1 MAVSEERQPT
11 LDLGSFRKVLELER
25 SKGYADGSVIGGL
38 DGYLKR
44 WAPDL
49 ALLLGDPSLAP
60 RLAEP
65 QYRQADL
72 VRRERLVARLFE
84 LVDRVPASLVQAE
97 PVPEEPLGP
106 ADTPDLEDAPTQ
118 AKPKNRAKSKEDASS
133 KLNAGLDSPVTLLRG
148 VNSRTAARLKR
159 LDVETVRDLLY
170 FFPRRHEDYASIS
183 KISDLRPGETHTIQG
198 IVWEARE
205 TVRGM
210 RNLKCTEA
218 VISDDTG
225 NVRVTFFGNPY
236 MVKNLLT
243 NRAVV
248 LSGRVDVYRG
258 QLEFQSPEYEF
269 IDQQDQLL
277 NAGRL
282 VPVYPLTEGLVQR
295 SVRRLTWQALERWQ
309 TIIEDGVAAAF
320 LELNELMALSKAVS
334 ETHYPS
340 DRQVL
345 EEARRR
351 LAFDELLVLQL
362 AVMLRRGAATASAP
376 GTQVPANAPAVG
388 NFIEGLPF
396 PLTGA
401 QKRCMAE
408 IGEAMETSGPPM
420 DRLLQGD
427 VGSGKTVVALVA
439 LLSAVAAGYQGA
451 IMAPTE
457 VLAEQHFNT
466 VSALLG
472 GLLVD
477 EPEDSFFSVQLEPL
491 AAPVS
496 VGLLVGSSPAK
507 VKREVRRRLA
517 DGSLDIVIGTHAL
530 IQDKVKIPNLALAVV
545 DEQHR
550 FGVLQRA
557 ALKES
562 GEHNPHL
569 LVMSATPIPRTL
581 AMTLY
586 GDLNISTIDELPPG
600 REPVR
605 TGWVPAYK
613 RNDSY
618 RFVRQEVQN
627 GRQAFVVCPLI
638 DESESVETRAAS
650 VEYERLSQQV
660 FPDLRLGLL
669 HGRMRP
675 TAKEEVMRS
684 FRDGEMDILVSTP
697 VVEVGIDVPNASVM
711 LVEGADRFGLA
722 QLHQF
727 RGRVGRGQHQSYCL
741 LLADD
746 PGEEAKRRLE
756 AVSGIQDGFK
766 LAEVDLELRGPGD
779 FFGTRQSGLPTLHMA
794 RLSDSDLLSTARE
807 YATTVLEQDPS
818 LEAAEN
824 RVLAG
829 QVQRFLQEAIADV
842 G

>member
-1 MAVSEERQPT
+1 MATTEERQPAF
-11 LDLGSFRKVLELER
+11 DLHSFRKVLELER

-49 ALLLGDPSLAP
+49 ASVLGDPELAP
-60 RLAEP
+60 KLAEP
-65 QYRQADL
+65 QYRKAN
-72 VRRERLVARLFE
+72 VARRERLVARLFE
-84 LVDRVPASLVQAE
+84 LIDRVPAA
-97 PVPEEPLGP
+97 PVEADTGPEELAAP
-106 ADTPDLEDAPTQ
+106 ADTPEPEDTADQ
-118 AKPKNRAKSKEDASS
+118 AKPKPRAKSKDAATS
-133 KLNAGLDSPVTLLRG
+133 KPNPGLDSPVTALRG
-148 VNSRTAARLKR
+148 VNSRTATRLKR
-159 LDVETVRDLLY
+159 LDVESVRDLLY

-205 TVRGM
+205 SVRGM

-218 VISDDTG
+218 VVSDDTG

-236 MVKNLLT
+236 MVKNLRT
-243 NRAVV
+243 NRLVL
-248 LSGRVDVYRG
+248 LSGRVELYRG

-295 SVRRLTWQALERWQ
+295 TVRRLTWQVLERWQ
-309 TIIEDGVAAAF
+309 KSIEDGVVPEF
-320 LELNELMALSKAVS
+320 RDRNELMALAKAVA
-334 ETHYPS
+334 ETHYPT

-362 AVMLRRGAATASAP
+362 AVMLRRGAAKASAP
-376 GTQVPANAPAVG
+376 GTQVPADAPAIAE
-388 NFIEGLPF
+388 FIERLPF

-401 QKRCMAE
+401 QKRCMTE
-408 IGEAMETSGPPM
+408 IGNAMEQDGPPM

-477 EPEDSFFSVQLEPL
+477 EPEDSVFSVQLGPL
-491 AAPVS
+491 AKPVS
-496 VGLLVGSSPAK
+496 VGLLVGSAPAR
-507 VKREVRRRLA
+507 VKREVRKRLA

-530 IQDKVKIPNLALAVV
+530 IQDKVKIPQLAVAVV

-562 GEHNPHL
+562 GDHNPHL

-605 TGWVPAYK
+605 TGWVPPYK
-613 RNDSY
+613 RQDSY
-618 RFVRQEVQN
+618 QFVRQEVQN

-660 FPDLRLGLL
+660 FPELRLGLL
-669 HGRMRP
+669 HGRMRA

-684 FRDGEMDILVSTP
+684 FRDGELDILVSTP

-727 RGRVGRGQHQSYCL
+727 RGRVGRGAHQSYCL

-746 PGEEAKRRLE
+746 PGDEAKQRLE
-756 AVSGIQDGFK
+756 AVSSIQDGFK

-779 FFGTRQSGLPTLHMA
+779 FFGTRQSGLPILHMA
-794 RLSDSDLLSTARE
+794 RLSDTDLLSTARE
-807 YATTVLEQDPS
+807 YATMVLDADPT
-818 LEAAEN
+818 LETADN

>member
-1 MAVSEERQPT
+1 MATTEERQPT
-11 LDLGSFRKVLELER
+11 FDLQSFRRVLELER

-49 ALLLGDPSLAP
+49 ASVLGDPALAP

-65 QYRQADL
+65 QYRKAN
-72 VRRERLVARLFE
+72 VARRERLVARLFE
-84 LVDRVPASLVQAE
+84 LIDGVAVPYGEDAVDPEEPPE
-97 PVPEEPLGP
+97 PVPVPEPE
-106 ADTPDLEDAPTQ
+106 DTSNAVAE
-118 AKPKNRAKSKEDASS
+118 AKTRSKTKKAAS
-133 KLNAGLDSPVTLLRG
+133 KVNAGLESPVTLLRG
-148 VNSRTAARLKR
+148 INSRTAARLKR
-159 LDVETVRDLLY
+159 LDVETLRDLLY

-183 KISDLRPGETHTIQG
+183 KISDLRPGESHTIQG

-205 TVRGM
+205 SVRGM

-218 VISDDTG
+218 VVSDETG

-236 MVKNLLT
+236 MAKNLRT
-243 NRAVV
+243 NRLVL
-248 LSGRVDVYRG
+248 LSGRVELYRG
-258 QLEFQSPEYEF
+258 RLEFQSPEYEF
-269 IDQQDQLL
+269 IEQQDQLL

-295 SVRRLTWQALERWQ
+295 TVRRLTWQALERWQ
-309 TIIEDGVAAAF
+309 KNIEDGVAPEF
-320 LELNELMALSKAVS
+320 RDRNDLMGLDKAVS
-334 ETHYPS
+334 ETHYPT

-362 AVMLRRGAATASAP
+362 AVMLRRGAAKASEP
-376 GTQVPANAPAVG
+376 GTLVPSGTPTID
-388 NFIEGLPF
+388 NFLKRLPF

-401 QKRCMAE
+401 QQRCITE
-408 IGEAMETSGPPM
+408 IGTALQQDGPPM

-466 VSALLG
+466 VSSLLD
-472 GLLVD
+472 GLLVA
-477 EPEDSFFSVQLEPL
+477 EPEDSVFSVHLEPL
-491 AAPVS
+491 PKPIS
-496 VGLLVGSSPAK
+496 VGLLVGSASAR
-507 VKREVRRRLA
+507 VKREVRKGLV
-517 DGSLDIVIGTHAL
+517 DGSIDIVIGTHAL
-530 IQDKVKIPNLALAVV
+530 IQDKVKIPKLAVAVV

-557 ALKES
+557 ALKDS
-562 GEHNPHL
+562 SDHNPHL

-605 TGWVPAYK
+605 TGWVPTYK
-613 RNDSY
+613 RSDAY
-618 RFVRQEVQN
+618 RFVRQEVQE

-675 TAKEEVMRS
+675 AAKEEVMRS
-684 FRDGEMDILVSTP
+684 FRDGYLDILVSTP

-727 RGRVGRGQHQSYCL
+727 RGRVGRGPHQSYCL

-746 PGEEAKRRLE
+746 PGDEAKKRLE
-756 AVSGIQDGFK
+756 AVSSIQDGFH

-779 FFGTRQSGLPTLHMA
+779 FFGTRQSGLPILHMA

-807 YATTVLEQDPS
+807 YATAVLEQDPT
-818 LEAAEN
+818 LESEEN

-829 QVQRFLQEAIADV
+829 QVQRFLQEAVADV

>member
-1 MAVSEERQPT
+1 MPTTDTRQSAF
-11 LDLGSFRKVLELER
+11 DLQSFRKVLELER

-49 ALLLGDPSLAP
+49 ASLLGDPGLAP

-65 QYRQADL
+65 QYRKANPA
-72 VRRERLVARLFE
+72 RRERLVARLLE
-84 LVDRVPASLVQAE
+84 LIDGASDWSVEAE
-97 PVPEEPLGP
+97 PVAEETSDPP
-106 ADTPDLEDAPTQ
+106 QEQEAASAPQTK
-118 AKPKNRAKSKEDASS
+118 ATTRTKSKETPSNKPNAS
-133 KLNAGLDSPVTLLRG
+133 LDSPVTLLRG
-148 VNSRTAARLKR
+148 INSRTAARLKR

-170 FFPRRHEDYASIS
+170 FFPRRHEDYAAIS
-183 KISDLRPGETHTIQG
+183 KIRDLRPGETHTIQG
-198 IVWEARE
+198 VVWEARE
-205 TVRGM
+205 SVRGM

-218 VISDDTG
+218 VVSDDTG

-236 MVKNLLT
+236 MAKNLRT
-243 NRAVV
+243 NRLVL
-248 LSGRVDVYRG
+248 LSGRVELYRG
-258 QLEFQSPEYEF
+258 QPEFQSPEYEF

-295 SVRRLTWQALERWQ
+295 TLRRLTWQALERWEKS
-309 TIIEDGVAAAF
+309 IEDGVAVEF
-320 LELNELMALSKAVS
+320 RDQNGLMGLAKAVAD
-334 ETHYPS
+334 THYPS

-362 AVMLRRGAATASAP
+362 AVMLRRGTSTATVP
-376 GTQVPANAPAVG
+376 GTQLPSDAPAIAS
-388 NFIEGLPF
+388 FIEGLPF

-408 IGEAMETSGPPM
+408 IGNAMEQDGPPM

-472 GLLVD
+472 GLLST
-477 EPEDSFFSVQLEPL
+477 EPEDSIFSVNISPL

-496 VGLLVGSSPAK
+496 VGLLVGSASAR
-507 VKREVRRRLA
+507 VKREVRGRLA

-530 IQDKVKIPNLALAVV
+530 IQDKVKIPKLALAVV

-605 TGWVPAYK
+605 TGWVPTYK
-613 RNDSY
+613 RDDSY

-650 VEYERLSQQV
+650 VEYERLSRQV

-669 HGRMRP
+669 HGRMRS
-675 TAKEEVMRS
+675 ADKEEVMRS
-684 FRDGEMDILVSTP
+684 FRDGELDILVSTP

-746 PGEEAKRRLE
+746 PGDEAKQRLE
-756 AVSGIQDGFK
+756 AVSSIQDGFR

-779 FFGTRQSGLPTLHMA
+779 FFGTRQSGLPILHMA
-794 RLSDSDLLSTARE
+794 RLSDVDLLASARE
-807 YATTVLEQDPS
+807 YATMVLEQDPK
-818 LEAAEN
+818 LEAEDN

-829 QVQRFLQEAIADV
+829 QVQRFLQEAATDV

>member
-1 MAVSEERQPT
+1 MAVTEERQPT
-11 LDLGSFRKVLELER
+11 IDLPSFRKILELER

-44 WAPDL
+44 WAPEL
-49 ALLLGDPSLAP
+49 ASLLGDPSLAP

-65 QYRQADL
+65 QYGKANLQ
-72 VRRERLVARLFE
+72 RRERLVGRLFE
-84 LVDRVPASLVQAE
+84 LLDGGTSTAATKFEPEPPPESDPPSQSVKPVKSDTRPKTKIRPKPKDAPPPAS
-97 PVPEEPLGP
+97 P
-106 ADTPDLEDAPTQ
+106 AD
-118 AKPKNRAKSKEDASS
+118 
-133 KLNAGLDSPVTLLRG
+133 LDSPVTLLKG
-148 VNSRTAARLKR
+148 INSRTATRMKR
-159 LDVETVRDLLY
+159 LEVETVRDMLY
-170 FFPRRHEDYASIS
+170 FFPRRHDDYASLS
-183 KISDLRPGETHTIQG
+183 KINELKPGETHTIQG

-205 TVRGM
+205 SVRGM

-236 MVKNLLT
+236 MVKNLRT
-243 NRAVV
+243 NRRVL
-248 LSGRVDVYRG
+248 LSGRVELYKG

-269 IDQQDQLL
+269 IDQQAEML

-282 VPVYPLTEGLVQR
+282 VPVYPLTEGLAQR
-295 SVRRLTWQALERWQ
+295 TVRRLTWQALERWQ
-309 TIIEDGVAAAF
+309 KGIEDGV
-320 LELNELMALSKAVS
+320 ELGFRDSNALMELAQAVS
-334 ETHYPS
+334 ETHYPT
-340 DRQVL
+340 DREVL

-351 LAFDELLVLQL
+351 LAFDELLILQL
-362 AVMLRRGAATASAP
+362 AVLLRRGAATAASP
-376 GTQVPANAPAVG
+376 GTSVSAEASVVSK
-388 NFIEGLPF
+388 FIEGLPF

-408 IGEAMETSGPPM
+408 IAEAMEHAGPPM

-439 LLSAVAAGYQGA
+439 LMSAVAAGYQGA

-466 VSALLG
+466 VSTLLG
-472 GLLVD
+472 SLSEPD
-477 EPEDSFFSVQLEPL
+477 ESIFSVHVEHL
-491 AAPVS
+491 AEPVS
-496 VGLLVGSSPAK
+496 VGLLVGSAPAG

-517 DGSLDIVIGTHAL
+517 EGTVNIVIGTHAL
-530 IQDKVKIPNLALAVV
+530 IQEQVKIPKLVLAVV

-557 ALKES
+557 TLRES

-605 TGWVPAYK
+605 TGWVPTYK
-613 RNDSY
+613 RDDSY

-650 VEYERLSQQV
+650 VEYERLSHQV

-675 TAKEEVMRS
+675 TAKEDVMRS
-684 FRDGEMDILVSTP
+684 FRDGDLDILVSTP

-711 LVEGADRFGLA
+711 LVEGSDRFGLA

-727 RGRVGRGQHQSYCL
+727 RGRVGRGSHQSYCL

-746 PGEEAKRRLE
+746 PGDEAKQRLE
-756 AVSGIQDGFK
+756 AVSGIQDGFR

-794 RLSDSDLLSTARE
+794 RLSDSDLLKTARE
-807 YATTVLEQDPS
+807 YATMVLEQDPT
-818 LEAAEN
+818 LEAPEHRA
-824 RVLAG
+824 LAG
-829 QVQRFLQEAIADV
+829 QVERFLQEATADV
-842 G
+842 A